1 MIFNVDQLKEI
12 SECIQNARCIAITTH
27 RNPDGDAMGSTLG
40 LFHFLKSN
48 YSAEVHIALPDPA
61 PDYLDFLPGCSST
74 INFKQHPNQCAEVFQ
89 KCDVLF
95 CLDFNHPSRT
105 ADLELLVSKAA
116 QRACSIMIDHHP
128 QPLEFVNYLGSDTT
142 ASSTCEL
149 IYRFSVQLGMNEI
162 PSVEIA
168 TCIYTGIMTD
178 TGSFRFSVTR
188 PETHHTAS
196 NLLKSG
202 IRHWEI
208 HEKIFNRNSLS
219 KLRLWGYALN
229 SKLDWLREY
238 KSAVIVLSAS
248 ELNDFDYEEGDLE
261 GLVNYALSISGVKMG
276 VLMSERNN
284 QVRISFRSVGDFS
297 VNKFARDN
305 FDGGGH
311 VNAAGAVY
319 NGTLDDAKNYLYQ
332 KIKSCEELG

>member
-12 SECIQNARCIAITTH
+12 SECIQNARYIAITTH

-40 LFHFLKSN
+40 LFHFLKSKFTC
-48 YSAEVHIALPDPA
+48 EVCIALPDPA
-61 PDYLDFLPGCSST
+61 PEYLDFLPAYASA
-74 INFKQHPNQCAEVFQ
+74 INFKEQPVECSELLQ

-95 CLDFNHPSRT
+95 CLDFNNPART
-105 ADLELLVSKAA
+105 ADLEPLVADTAK
-116 QRACSIMIDHHP
+116 RACSIMLDHHP
-128 QPLEFVNYLGSDTT
+128 QPIDFVNYMGSDTT

-149 IYRFSVQLGMNEI
+149 VYRFSCQLGMNEI
-162 PSVEIA
+162 PSTEMA
-168 TCIYTGIMTD
+168 ECIYTGIMTD

-188 PETHHTAS
+188 PETHYIAS
-196 NLLKSG
+196 CLLKAG

-208 HEKIFNRNSLS
+208 HEKIFNRNSLT
-219 KLRLWGYALN
+219 KLKLWGYALS
-229 SKLDWLREY
+229 SKLDWLPDY
-238 KSAVIVLSAS
+238 NSAIIVLSAD
-248 ELNDFDYEEGDLE
+248 ELNEYRYEEGDLE

-284 QVRISFRSVGDFS
+284 QIRISFRSVGDFS

-319 NGTLDDAKNYLYQ
+319 NGSLQDAKSYLYQ
-332 KIKSCEELG
+332 KIKSCEELR